1 MKLQLMTGVALAAAL
16 FSAQAHAQ
24 DPSAAPAYGSMQLSS
39 GFAPDPVSVGLRAGG
54 AIDAAQA
61 SDMCWGYITHQP
73 SYNLDFQAGNAF
85 DLYLSAVSDVDTV
98 LVVHQPDGSWSCND
112 DGDGIGLNSGVMIE
126 NPQSGTYNIW
136 VGTYGSG
143 VGYEPAMLHISE
155 LAFSTDNVYSRAPNA
170 ALAPE
175 HGSASLRAGFR
186 PDPRT
191 FPVQAGGD
199 VDLSR
204 NTASCWGHADQ
215 APDLWVDYEA
225 NDENRLYLSMESE
238 SDTTLMVEGP
248 NGQMFCS
255 DDEVGLNPG
264 IRIDEPESGRY
275 AVWAARYSDGADVP
289 ATVYVS
295 ETGYLG
301 TVDTPPV
308 FDYSLPSNYGSTELT
323 AGFAPDPYNVS
334 LQAGGDVPASEAVD
348 ASCRGYATTAPDYDV
363 TYTAGDFDL
372 YISATADRDATLIV
386 NAPDGSWWCDDDS
399 AGDLNPGLVF
409 DNPQSGRYDIW
420 VGTYS
425 EGPAADATLHISE
438 LGWGSEFM
446 PSPQL
451 DFSLESNFGSVELT
465 GGFTPDPYVVDLV
478 AGGDIAAEEGADQ
491 SCRGYVTEQ
500 PDFELSFEP
509 GMLDLYIS
517 ALSDS
522 DTTLVIND
530 PSGNWVCNDDGS
542 EGLNPGIH
550 FEQPQAGVYDIWVGT
565 YWEGEGAPAQ
575 LAISELGFLQPE

>member
-1 MKLQLMTGVALAAAL
+1 
-16 FSAQAHAQ
+16 
-24 DPSAAPAYGSMQLSS
+24 
-39 GFAPDPVSVGLRAGG
+39 
-54 AIDAAQA
+54 
-61 SDMCWGYITHQP
+61 MCWGYITHQP

-98 LVVHQPDGSWSCND
+98 LVVNLPDGSWACND
-112 DGDGIGLNSGVMIE
+112 DGDGIGLNAGVMIE
-126 NPQSGTYNIW
+126 NPQSGEYNIW

-155 LAFSTDNVYSRAPNA
+155 LGFSTENVYSRSPDA
-170 ALAPE
+170 AMAPE
-175 HGSASLRAGFR
+175 FGATSLRAGFS

-191 FPVQAGGD
+191 FQVQAGGD

-215 APDLWVDYEA
+215 APDLWVDYQADGEH
-225 NDENRLYLSMESE
+225 RLYLSMESE
-238 SDTTLMVEGP
+238 SDTTLMIETPG
-248 NGQMFCS
+248 GDLLCS
-255 DDEVGLNPG
+255 DDEIGLNPG
-264 IRIDEPESGRY
+264 VRIDEPESGRY
-275 AVWAARYSDGADVP
+275 AIWSARYSSGADAA

-295 ETGYLG
+295 ELGYLG

-308 FDYSLPSNYGSTELT
+308 LDYSLPSNYGSTTLS
-323 AGFAPDPYNVS
+323 AGFAPDPYNVDV
-334 LQAGGDVPASEAVD
+334 QAGGSVPVYEAID
-348 ASCRGYATTAPDYDV
+348 GSCRGFASTAPDYDV
-363 TYTAGDFDL
+363 TYEAGSFDL
-372 YISATADRDATLIV
+372 YISATAERDATLIV

-425 EGPAADATLHISE
+425 EGPLADATLHISE
-438 LGWGSEFM
+438 LGWGSEFL

-451 DFSLESNFGSVELT
+451 DYSLESNFGGVELT
-465 GGFTPDPYVVDLV
+465 GGFSPDPYVVELV

-491 SCRGYVTEQ
+491 MCRGYVTAQ
-500 PDFELSFEP
+500 PDFELTFEP

-550 FEQPQAGVYDIWVGT
+550 FEDPQAGVYDIWVGT

-575 LAISELGFLQPE
+575 LAISELGFLQSQ